1 MWRPLDIQAGTP
13 AQDTSSSSQKNKKP
27 IAGPVTTVQG
37 KGLRPRVLWLR
48 IHPVIFEDVTR
59 ELQKATSQ
67 VLDRPRSSNE
77 EIVVEI
83 ADLRGQVNAF
93 EIMGPKST
101 QVLRGALTPILKD
114 ERKEFKKVQ

>member
-1 MWRPLDIQAGTP
+1 MWRPLNIQAGTP
-13 AQDTSSSSQKNKKP
+13 AQGASSSSQKNKKTV
-27 IAGPVTTVQG
+27 AGPVTTVQG

-48 IHPVIFEDVTR
+48 VHPVIFEDITR

-77 EIVVEI
+77 EIAVEI

-93 EIMGPKST
+93 EIMGSKST

-114 ERKEFKKVQ
+114 EREEFKKVQ